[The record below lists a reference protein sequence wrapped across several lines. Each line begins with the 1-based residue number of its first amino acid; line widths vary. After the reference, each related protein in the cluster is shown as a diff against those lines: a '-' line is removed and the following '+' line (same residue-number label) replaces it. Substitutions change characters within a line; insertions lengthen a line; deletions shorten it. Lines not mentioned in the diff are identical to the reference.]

1 MVHFV
6 TFQTVVMEDGETGVL
21 VPNDLLHR
29 KTSCPAVLRR
39 AVPADRLK
47 LPLFGFFFL

>member
-6 TFQTVVMEDGETGVL
+6 TFQTVVMEDGETAVL
-21 VPNDLLHR
+21 VPNYLLHR

-39 AVPADRLK
+39 VVPADM
-47 LPLFGFFFL
+47 